1 MQDQINSDMKKFI
14 QDDDDH
20 LDEQARIDNEIGR
33 KWREKLEENRMTN
46 RAIKVD
52 GGEMKIEDLQETPR
66 HIKDRSNK
74 DQQQKVGS
82 LNMFG

>member
-1 MQDQINSDMKKFI
+1 MMMQDQINSDMKKFI

-46 RAIKVD
+46 RAMKVD

-74 DQQQKVGS
+74 DYQQTVA
-82 LNMFG
+82 

>member
-20 LDEQARIDNEIGR
+20 LDEKARIDNEIGR

-66 HIKDRSNK
+66 HIKDRSKK
-74 DQQQKVGS
+74 DQQQTVG
-82 LNMFG
+82 

>member
-74 DQQQKVGS
+74 DQQVTVG
-82 LNMFG
+82 

>member
-1 MQDQINSDMKKFI
+1 MQDQINSDMKKFT

-20 LDEQARIDNEIGR
+20 LDEKARIDNEIGR

-74 DQQQKVGS
+74 DQQVTVG
-82 LNMFG
+82 

>member
-66 HIKDRSNK
+66 HIKDRSKK
-74 DQQQKVGS
+74 DQQQTVG
-82 LNMFG
+82 

>member
-1 MQDQINSDMKKFI
+1 MKKFI

-52 GGEMKIEDLQETPR
+52 GGEMKIEDLQETE
-66 HIKDRSNK
+66 STS
-74 DQQQKVGS
+74 DQQMAQMLELKYQV
-82 LNMFG
+82 LTY

>member
-1 MQDQINSDMKKFI
+1 MMMQDQINSDMKKFT
-14 QDDDDH
+14 QDDDDDH
-20 LDEQARIDNEIGR
+20 LDEKARIDNEIGR

-74 DQQQKVGS
+74 DQQVTVG
-82 LNMFG
+82 